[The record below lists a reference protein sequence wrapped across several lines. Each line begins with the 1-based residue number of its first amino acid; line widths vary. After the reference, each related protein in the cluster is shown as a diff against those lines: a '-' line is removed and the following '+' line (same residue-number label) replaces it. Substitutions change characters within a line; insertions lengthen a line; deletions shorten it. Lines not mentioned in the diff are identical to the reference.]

1 EKYRLQIYAYDEDAL
16 GEHDLIIKAIGLFR
30 LNKTSLFQEIP
41 LNYSHESDSFRL
53 SSSVK
58 LTCNSNFYGNRC
70 DLFCS
75 PHPWA
80 YECDANG
87 RKICL
92 HGRQGVNCDII
103 DYCQIHPCPKNT
115 RCKNLPREHR
125 RKCICKN
132 YEGPECHSSYY
143 SCDRSPCKNGGR
155 CTLLRELI
163 RDDNEKETIN
173 NNQRINNYDDD
184 DDETVCICPDNW
196 RGQFCTEPVV
206 DCIPVNERYKLLFTH
221 LPKRMCL
228 NGGIC
233 IIHSGNLSARCSCPP
248 EWDGYFCELDKSWSP
263 GKIFGI
269 TFAII
274 FVIFLILVIGF
285 FVWLCYMSR

>member
-1 EKYRLQIYAYDEDAL
+1 MLWIRILNQFHYSCYYYFIVINLCHFSHTGCSNIEINQPGGQFDIKIHYINLDSTISSGVHCDWQLHRCDVYLVVELYELTDDDADDNSNNNNNKLRLLFRTKTETVVNTAKFQMKISEKINGRLPEKYRLQIYAYDEDAL

-132 YEGPECHSSYY
+132 YEGKCSS
-143 SCDRSPCKNGGR
+143 
-155 CTLLRELI
+155 
-163 RDDNEKETIN
+163 
-173 NNQRINNYDDD
+173 
-184 DDETVCICPDNW
+184 
-196 RGQFCTEPVV
+196 
-206 DCIPVNERYKLLFTH
+206 
-221 LPKRMCL
+221 
-228 NGGIC
+228 
-233 IIHSGNLSARCSCPP
+233 
-248 EWDGYFCELDKSWSP
+248 
-263 GKIFGI
+263 
-269 TFAII
+269 
-274 FVIFLILVIGF
+274 
-285 FVWLCYMSR
+285 